1 MTGSWGSD
9 DRIRTQQGFLHLPL
23 PLGELLSQTLHFTI
37 QKGCQQLHIESCPLN
52 SDSKKQISSFPA
64 VPQNSHVGVS
74 LGLIGYMLAVG
85 LLCSPPLRP
94 RRWLSSLDNCH
105 ASIGTLDYYYKTCA
119 QWSMLCVSGELRNWQ
134 DLLKSIFATTMLWF
148 YSLMPHWELHET
160 IRTSCLMGKFHH
172 HQPKSIVHRKLGH
185 LKKFKSL
192 NILQPVVFW
201 YILLIISLELIRIVC
216 NFCKSQF
223 RGYIFLKLQITFCPC
238 LNHLL

>member
-1 MTGSWGSD
+1 MTWSWGSD
-9 DRIRTQQGFLHLPL
+9 NRIRTQQGFLHLPF
-23 PLGELLSQTLHFTI
+23 PLSELLSQMLRFTI
-37 QKGCQQLHIESCPLN
+37 PKGCQQLHIESCLLN
-52 SDSKKQISSFPA
+52 SDSRKQISSFPA

-74 LGLIGYMLAVG
+74 LGLIGCMLAVG

-105 ASIGTLDYYYKTCA
+105 ASLGTLDYYYKTCA
-119 QWSMLCVSGELRNWQ
+119 HQHAGVNGKLRNWQ
-134 DLLKSIFATTMLWF
+134 DLLKSVFATTILWF

-160 IRTSCLMGKFHH
+160 IRTLCLMGKFHH
-172 HQPKSIVHRKLGH
+172 HQPQRIVHRKLGH
-185 LKKFKSL
+185 LKKFRSL

-223 RGYIFLKLQITFCPC
+223 RGYTF
-238 LNHLL
+238 